1 VTEDL
6 LRNASPL
13 PIAVTFGK
21 SGAQESEGGVQ
32 AGQGGVSGLDLDEIV
47 QGFVHVLG
55 GVGQFEGLG
64 QRIQRRF
71 RLPLAQEGFRQ
82 PEVAPTDS
90 RHPAIRRVR
99 LLFGIFLSNSGFV
112 SFR

>member
-1 VTEDL
+1 
-6 LRNASPL
+6 
-13 PIAVTFGK
+13 
-21 SGAQESEGGVQ
+21 
-32 AGQGGVSGLDLDEIV
+32 
-47 QGFVHVLG
+47 
-55 GVGQFEGLG
+55 VGPFEGLG

-82 PEVAPTDS
+82 PEAAPTDS